1 MIRPYLPLNGLR
13 AFEAAARHLSFTRAA
28 IELCVT
34 PPALSH
40 QVKALE
46 ERLGVPLFRRLPRGL
61 ALTDEGQALLPVL
74 REAFD
79 RVAAALDEF
88 GDGKGREVL
97 SVGAVGTFA
106 LGWLLPRLDAFGAEH
121 PFVDLR
127 LTTNNNRV
135 DIAEEGLDFAIRF
148 GDGAWH
154 GTDAALLFEAP
165 LTPLCSP
172 EIAARLREPADLPRE
187 TLLRSYRV
195 GEWAGL
201 ARGGRGPD
209 PAADRPGLRQRR
221 DDDRGRPRR
230 PRGCARAGL
239 HVRARA
245 GRGPGGAAVPAG
257 GRDGRLL
264 ADQPQVAKAD
274 PGNGRL
280 PLLDPRRFRSRADP
294 LPLFAGEEGPK
305 PEAWEERVL
314 LTLRKR
320 PSPPTASRWAP
331 PLP

>member
-1 MIRPYLPLNGLR
+1 MIRPFLPLNGLR

-61 ALTDEGQALLPVL
+61 SLTDEGQALLPVL

-79 RVAAALDEF
+79 RVAAALEGF
-88 GDGKGREVL
+88 EGGKGREVL

-106 LGWLLPRLDAFGAEH
+106 LGWLLPRLAAFRAEH

-154 GTDAALLFEAP
+154 GTDSVLLFEAP

-172 EIAARLREPADLPRE
+172 ESAARLREPADLAAE

-195 GEWAGL
+195 GEWAAWLEAAGVPTPPLTGPVFDSAATMVEAAIAGHGVAL
-201 ARGGRGPD
+201 APARLFERELVEGR
-209 PAADRPGLRQRR
+209 AVRPF
-221 DDDRGRPRR
+221 
-230 PRGCARAGL
+230 A
-239 HVRARA
+239 VEVSM
-245 GRGPGGAAVPAG
+245 GAYWLTSLKSRKPTSAMTAFQSW
-257 GRDGRLL
+257 LL
-264 ADQPQVAKAD
+264 AAA
-274 PGNGRL
+274 
-280 PLLDPRRFRSRADP
+280 
-294 LPLFAGEEGPK
+294 AG
-305 PEAWEERVL
+305 
-314 LTLRKR
+314 
-320 PSPPTASRWAP
+320 
-331 PLP
+331 